1 MVNEMRNHTNTMR
14 NEHYF
19 LPVNKLAFKLKI
31 CLYLGTRVKLAGI
44 RKVLVFKALQYIYIL
59 GMDPLFFDEKKIF
72 MKSQVYNLVQRM
84 CVVIC
89 RELLG

>member
-1 MVNEMRNHTNTMR
+1 MKNEMRNHINTMR

-19 LPVNKLAFKLKI
+19 LPVNRLAFKLKI
-31 CLYLGTRVKLAGI
+31 RLYLGQRANFVENERYFSLRLYYI
-44 RKVLVFKALQYIYIL
+44 FVFWVWIYYFI
-59 GMDPLFFDEKKIF
+59 DKNKKF
-72 MKSQVYNLVQRM
+72 LESQVYNLVQRM